1 MNQHTG
7 NQHTETGDRRGLL
20 AGQVAMITGASSGI
34 GAAAGRLF
42 AAEGAAVVLMARRAD
57 KLNAVAREITEQ
69 GGRALA
75 VPGDVTV
82 ADDVRRV
89 VDAAVAHF
97 GGLDCA
103 FNNAGYATV
112 GSSLHETA
120 DEIYDRTMDVNV
132 RGIWNCLKY
141 QLPVMLASGRGGS
154 IVNTSSTAGRYAT
167 GASVPY
173 VAAKHAVL
181 GMTRAAASEYGE
193 HGIRINAL
201 VVGTTR
207 SEMIEEAVNQMPYLE
222 TAFIAPQIQKRMAD
236 PAEIAEAAAW
246 LCSARAS
253 FVTGTAMP
261 VDGGISA
268 QAKAG

>member
-1 MNQHTG
+1 MTDQKITQGSH
-7 NQHTETGDRRGLL
+7 EGLL
-20 AGQVAMITGASSGI
+20 AGRVAMITGASSGI
-34 GAAAGRLF
+34 GEAAARLF
-42 AAEGAAVVLMARRAD
+42 AQEGAAVVLMARRKDRLHTLAE
-57 KLNAVAREITEQ
+57 EITGA

-75 VPGDVTV
+75 VPGDVTRS
-82 ADDVRRV
+82 DDVRQV
-89 VDAAVAHF
+89 VEAAVEHF
-97 GGLDCA
+97 GSLDCA

-112 GSSLHETA
+112 EASLHETD
-120 DEIYDRTMDVNV
+120 DEVYDHTMDVNV
-132 RGIWNCLKY
+132 RGVWNCMKH

-181 GMTRAAASEYGE
+181 GITRASAAEYGDK
-193 HGIRINAL
+193 GIRVNAL

-207 SEMIEEAVNQMPYLE
+207 SEMIDGAVRQFPHLE
-222 TAFIAPQIQKRMAD
+222 QAFIAPQIQKRMAE
-236 PAEIAEAAAW
+236 PREIAEAAAW
-246 LCSARAS
+246 LCSPRAS
-253 FVTGTAMP
+253 FVTGVAMP

>member
-1 MNQHTG
+1 MTG
-7 NQHTETGDRRGLL
+7 EEITQGNHQGML

-34 GAAAGRLF
+34 GAAAAHLF
-42 AAEGAAVVLMARRAD
+42 AQEGAAVVLMARRAE
-57 KLNAVAREITEQ
+57 KLRAIAEEITAK

-75 VPGDVTV
+75 VPGDV
-82 ADDVRRV
+82 ADSGDVRRV
-89 VDAAVAHF
+89 VEAAVEQF

-112 GSSLHETA
+112 GTLLHETE
-120 DEIYDRTMDVNV
+120 DEIFDRTMDVNV
-132 RGIWNCLKY
+132 RGVWNCMKH

-154 IVNTSSTAGRYAT
+154 VVNTSSTAGRYAT

-173 VAAKHAVL
+173 VAAKHAIL
-181 GMTRAAASEYGE
+181 GITRAAAAEYGAQ
-193 HGIRINAL
+193 GIRVNAL

-207 SEMIEEAVNQMPYLE
+207 SEMIDEAVRQFPHLE
-222 TAFIAPQIQKRMAD
+222 QAFIAPQIQKRMAD
-236 PAEIAEAAAW
+236 PREIAEAAVW
-246 LCSARAS
+246 LCSGRAS

-268 QAKAG
+268 QAKAE

>member
-1 MNQHTG
+1 M
-7 NQHTETGDRRGLL
+7 TERENTQGYGQGLL
-20 AGQVAMITGASSGI
+20 TGRVAMITGASSGI
-34 GAAAGRLF
+34 GAAAAALF
-42 AAEGAAVVLMARRAD
+42 AREGAAVVMTARRAD
-57 KLNAVAREITEQ
+57 RLEALEEEITAA

-75 VPGDVTV
+75 VPGDVTDP
-82 ADDVRRV
+82 DDVRRV
-89 VDAAVAHF
+89 VEAAVERF

-103 FNNAGYATV
+103 FNNAGYATIET
-112 GSSLHETA
+112 SLHETD
-120 DEIYDRTMDVNV
+120 DEVFDRTMDVNV
-132 RGIWNCLKY
+132 RGVWNCMKH

-173 VAAKHAVL
+173 VASKHAIL
-181 GMTRAAASEYGE
+181 GITRAAAAEYG
-193 HGIRINAL
+193 GQGVRVNAL

-207 SEMIEEAVNQMPYLE
+207 SEMIDGAVRQVPALE
-222 TAFIAPQIQKRMAD
+222 QAFIAPQIQKRMAE
-236 PAEIAEAAAW
+236 PREIAEAAVW
-246 LCSARAS
+246 LCSDRSS

>member
-1 MNQHTG
+1 M
-7 NQHTETGDRRGLL
+7 TEQGITQGRHEGLL

-34 GAAAGRLF
+34 GEAAARLF
-42 AAEGAAVVLMARRAD
+42 AQEGAAVALMARREDRLHA
-57 KLNAVAREITEQ
+57 LAEEITGK

-75 VPGDVTV
+75 VPGDV
-82 ADDVRRV
+82 AQSSDVRR
-89 VDAAVAHF
+89 AVEATVAQF

-112 GSSLHETA
+112 ETSLHETD
-120 DEIYDRTMDVNV
+120 DEVYDRTMDINV
-132 RGIWNCLKY
+132 RGVWNCMKQ
-141 QLPVMLASGRGGS
+141 QLPVMLASGKGGS

-173 VAAKHAVL
+173 VAAKHAIL
-181 GMTRAAASEYGE
+181 GITRAAASEYGE
-193 HGIRINAL
+193 QGIRINAL

-207 SEMIEEAVNQMPYLE
+207 SEMIDEVVQQFPHLE
-222 TAFIAPQIQKRMAD
+222 QAFIAPQIQKRMAA
-236 PAEIAEAAAW
+236 PGEIAEAAAW
-246 LCSARAS
+246 LCSDRAS
-253 FVTGTAMP
+253 FVTGVAMP

>member
-1 MNQHTG
+1 MSRENTG
-7 NQHTETGDRRGLL
+7 AGDRQGLL
-20 AGQVAMITGASSGI
+20 AGRVAMITGASSGI
-34 GAAAGRLF
+34 GAAAARLF
-42 AAEGAAVVLMARRAD
+42 AAEGASVVLMARRTE
-57 KLNAVAREITEQ
+57 KLKAVVEEITER

-75 VPGDVTV
+75 VPGDVAV
-82 ADDVRRV
+82 SDDVRRV
-89 VDAAVAHF
+89 VESAVEHF

-103 FNNAGYATV
+103 FNNAGYATLE
-112 GSSLHETA
+112 SSLHETA
-120 DEIYDRTMDVNV
+120 DEVYERTMDVNV
-132 RGIWNCLKY
+132 RGTWNCLKH

-193 HGIRINAL
+193 QGIRVNAL

-207 SEMIEEAVNQMPYLE
+207 SEMIEEAVRQMPVLE
-222 TAFIAPQIQKRMAD
+222 QAFIAPQIQKRMAD

-246 LCSARAS
+246 LCSDRAS

-268 QAKAG
+268 QAKSG